1 MTRACATLTLFL
13 GLPQGTMGFASSF
26 SACRSQ
32 ASAAP
37 RTALLRAWGRT
48 SSGSSSERQPL
59 RHLRRRRS
67 EGLVASL
74 STKGEREG
82 NPATEEEAQLLQHLS
97 SPPKSQRRHQQQP
110 QQPRTSTKRGTTRKR
125 LTSTGGLKSLPIVT
139 PSIELLSHASRRSK
153 KVSQDMLIK
162 NARNRSRKWVAERMD
177 MLGKAT
183 SKPLRDIIRQYK
195 HQLPI
200 LHPFEA
206 TLADLTVRAREK
218 TGERTLQSV
227 LDDVND
233 FRKVALEISKS
244 AAREGKL
251 GEKKSEI
258 MQTMDAGYSR
268 MEDHFLTNGSV
279 LEDLTEIQKS
289 LRSLP
294 IVQLHLPT
302 VVLVGAPN
310 VGKSSIVRAVSTG
323 TPEVNSYP
331 FTTRGM
337 ALGHMFHPETN
348 ARYQIMDTP
357 GVLSRPDGERN
368 EMEALT
374 LASMQHLPTAVIFV
388 MDLSGHSGHL
398 SSLDNQMQVRH
409 ELRRRFPRRPW
420 LDVVS
425 KADLPRLE
433 LEKAKEALPEGY
445 LDLSTLDGT
454 GVEELKTR
462 LFEMYEI
469 IERILAP
476 PPEVQR

>member
-1 MTRACATLTLFL
+1 M
-13 GLPQGTMGFASSF
+13 
-26 SACRSQ
+26 
-32 ASAAP
+32 
-37 RTALLRAWGRT
+37 WGRV
-48 SSGSSSERQPL
+48 SSGGSSSIAGNGRSGSQPL

-67 EGLVASL
+67 EHLVASI
-74 STKGEREG
+74 SASGEAE
-82 NPATEEEAQLLQHLS
+82 AKALTEDETQRRQQLS
-97 SPPKSQRRHQQQP
+97 SASPEMQG
-110 QQPRTSTKRGTTRKR
+110 QPRPRRGNTRKR

-162 NARNRSRKWVAERMD
+162 NARNRARKWVAERMD
-177 MLGKAT
+177 MLGKST

-227 LDDVND
+227 LDDVNE
-233 FRKVALEISKS
+233 FRKVALEISK
-244 AAREGKL
+244 AAAKEGKL

-258 MQTMDAGYSR
+258 LQTMDEGYTR

-310 VGKSSIVRAVSTG
+310 VGKSSIIRAVSTG

-374 LASMQHLPTAVIFV
+374 LASMQHLPTAVVFV

-398 SSLDNQMQVRH
+398 SSLENQMEIRH

-425 KADLPRLE
+425 KADIPRLE
-433 LEKAKEALPEGY
+433 LEKAKKALPDGH
-445 LDLSTLDGT
+445 LDVSTVDGT
-454 GVEELKTR
+454 GVDELKSR

-469 IERILAP
+469 IEGILAP
-476 PPEVQR
+476 PPDVEG

>member
-13 GLPQGTMGFASSF
+13 GLPHGAMSFASSF
-26 SACRSQ
+26 SSCRPR

-37 RTALLRAWGRT
+37 RTVLLGMWGHPT
-48 SSGSSSERQPL
+48 SASSSSSRGSGQPM
-59 RHLRRRRS
+59 RHLRRKRS
-67 EGLVASL
+67 DCLVAS
-74 STKGEREG
+74 TATTGDREAK
-82 NPATEEEAQLLQHLS
+82 PASAEEKRVLEQLS
-97 SPPKSQRRHQQQP
+97 SAAEPPP
-110 QQPRTSTKRGTTRKR
+110 QQEQATPRPKRGTTRKR

-153 KVSQDMLIK
+153 KVSQDMNIK

-251 GEKKSEI
+251 GEKKTEI
-258 MQTMDAGYSR
+258 MQTMDWGYSQ

-310 VGKSSIVRAVSTG
+310 VGKSSIVRTVSTG

-374 LASMQHLPTAVIFV
+374 LASMQHLPTAVVFV

-398 SSLDNQMQVRH
+398 SSIENQMQVRH

-420 LDVVS
+420 LDVIS

-445 LDLSTLDGT
+445 LDLSTQDGT
-454 GVEELKTR
+454 GVEDLKTR

-469 IERILAP
+469 IEGILAP
-476 PPEVQR
+476 PPDVES